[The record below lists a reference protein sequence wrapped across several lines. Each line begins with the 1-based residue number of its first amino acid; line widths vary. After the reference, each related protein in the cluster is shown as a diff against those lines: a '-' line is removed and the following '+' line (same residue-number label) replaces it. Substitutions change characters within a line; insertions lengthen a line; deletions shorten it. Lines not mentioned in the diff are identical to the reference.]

1 MTYLHIVPPLAL
13 FLAKQ
18 PEVDNYDLSSV
29 KVLLSGAAP
38 LGGQITEQVEQRLG
52 AHFLQ
57 GKNMGGFRGGKGG
70 LDPEWRITSCYML
83 P

>member
-1 MTYLHIVPPLAL
+1 MHIVPPLAL

-52 AHFLQ
+52 AYFLQ
-57 GKNMGGFRGGKGG
+57 GK
-70 LDPEWRITSCYML
+70 T
-83 P
+83 

>member
-1 MTYLHIVPPLAL
+1 MTYMHIVPPLAL

-57 GKNMGGFRGGKGG
+57 GKTWV
-70 LDPEWRITSCYML
+70 DPEGDRVSGPQWRITSC
-83 P
+83 